1 MENVEQTIISQYAN
15 SPTIVALIKNMNQY
29 IQPHT
34 DFEAFYNFVWNVD
47 TAQGFGLDIW
57 GRIVNI
63 SRTLQ
68 IPQDPIYFGYKEALP
83 GSFPFNDQPF
93 YLGIPS
99 ATQAYVLSDDAYR
112 QLILV
117 KALANISATTAPSLN
132 QILQNLFA
140 GQGRCYVVDLGH
152 MQMRYVFEFLLSPY
166 QFAIMTTSSALPH
179 GAGVSISLM
188 NTPLP
193 CFGFA
198 EAGTDSAAPF
208 DQAPFL
214 ATGAIEYAI
223 S

>member
-15 SPTIVALIKNMNQY
+15 SPTIVQLIQNMNQY
-29 IQPHT
+29 IDPT
-34 DFEAFYNFVWNVD
+34 TNFEDFYNFVWNVD

-68 IPQDPIYFGYKEALP
+68 IPADPLYFGFEEALP
-83 GSFPFNDQPF
+83 GSYAFNDQPF
-93 YLGIPS
+93 YNGPG
-99 ATQAYVLSDDAYR
+99 ATQSYVLSNDAYR

-117 KALANISATTAPSLN
+117 KALANISATTAPAIN

-140 GQGRCYVVDLGH
+140 NDGRCYVIDDGN
-152 MQMRYVFEFLLSPY
+152 MQMHYVFEFLLSPY
-166 QFAIMTTSSALPH
+166 QFAIMTTSGALPH
-179 GAGVSISLM
+179 GAGVTVSVI
-188 NTPLP
+188 NTVLP

-198 EAGTDSAAPF
+198 EAGTASAAPF
-208 DQAPFL
+208 DQAPFISQ
-214 ATGAIEYAI
+214 GAIVNVT